1 MVSHGAQS
9 TMFGSLT
16 PQCIGVGITEEMC
29 RLENVKKR
37 LQKDFKKTYSDCRLR
52 SKHHRITTTKK
63 DFRLHERTCI

>member
-1 MVSHGAQS
+1 MNKYISAWHQQETAAMVSHGAQS

-37 LQKDFKKTYSDCRLR
+37 LQCTL
-52 SKHHRITTTKK
+52 
-63 DFRLHERTCI
+63 

>member
-29 RLENVKKR
+29 RLENVKKDFNAHFKWEMKGHAFSPAEVEA
-37 LQKDFKKTYSDCRLR
+37 LQEGPWR
-52 SKHHRITTTKK
+52 
-63 DFRLHERTCI
+63 E